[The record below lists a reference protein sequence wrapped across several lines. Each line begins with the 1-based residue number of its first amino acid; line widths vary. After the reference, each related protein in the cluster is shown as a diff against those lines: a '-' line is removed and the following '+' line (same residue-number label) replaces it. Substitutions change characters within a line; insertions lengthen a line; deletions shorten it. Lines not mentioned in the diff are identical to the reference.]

1 MGSLVGLA
9 DGEIAGTR
17 IEQCFSRKV
26 RHHIPM
32 RGNIRNDVHHTRCAS
47 RRRFTVAIVTSVVA
61 LLPAACAYKG
71 LSMAAQTAASLHG
84 DGALEAPAQTPNVG
98 TASATT
104 TRAETYNPALAP
116 LGGHLQAKLTPSG
129 ESTNAEFTVS
139 GLLPNR
145 GYAVQANV
153 NSCGGFPGAEG
164 PHYQNR
170 IDPAVT
176 PAATGTAP
184 SADPEYANPNNEI
197 WLDVRTDATGAG
209 SSRTTVPFV
218 FTDRG
223 PGSIVV
229 GDAMQT
235 GTGPGQAGKGGAP
248 IACLTLS
255 AVQPKGVEPRG
266 TP

>member
-1 MGSLVGLA
+1 MPL
-9 DGEIAGTR
+9 R
-17 IEQCFSRKV
+17 QKV
-26 RHHIPM
+26 RHSIPM
-32 RGNIRNDVHHTRCAS
+32 RGYIRNDIHHTRRAS
-47 RRRFTVAIVTSVVA
+47 RRRLTVAIVVA
-61 LLPAACAYKG
+61 LLPTACAYKG

-84 DGALEAPAQTPNVG
+84 DGTLEAPAQTPNVG

-116 LGGHLQAKLTPSG
+116 LGGRLQAKLTPSG

-153 NSCGGFPGAEG
+153 NSCGGAPGAQG

-170 IDPAVT
+170 IDPAVKT
-176 PAATGTAP
+176 TAVGVAP
-184 SADPEYANPNNEI
+184 STDPEYANPKNEL
-197 WLDVRTDATGAG
+197 WLDVRTDATGSG
-209 SSRTTVPFV
+209 TSRTTVPFV

-223 PGSIVV
+223 AGSIVV
-229 GDAMQT
+229 GDAQQT
-235 GTGPGQAGKGGAP
+235 ATGPGEAGKGGAP

-255 AVQPKGVEPRG
+255 AVQPQGVEPRG
-266 TP
+266 SR

>member
-1 MGSLVGLA
+1 
-9 DGEIAGTR
+9 
-17 IEQCFSRKV
+17 
-26 RHHIPM
+26 M
-32 RGNIRNDVHHTRCAS
+32 RGYTWNDLSHTKWSS
-47 RRRFTVAIVTSVVA
+47 RRRRTLAIVTTVLA
-61 LLPAACAYKG
+61 LAPTACAYKG
-71 LSMAAQTAASLHG
+71 LSLAAQTAATLHG
-84 DGALEAPAQTPNVG
+84 DGTLEAPAQTPAAG

-116 LGGHLQAKLTPSG
+116 LGAHLRAVLTPSG

-153 NSCGGFPGAEG
+153 NSCGGFPDAEG

-176 PAATGTAP
+176 PAATGMAVST
-184 SADPEYANPNNEI
+184 DPEYANPSNEI
-197 WLDVRTDATGAG
+197 WLDVRTDATGSG
-209 SSRTTVPFV
+209 TSRTTVPFV

-235 GTGPGQAGKGGAP
+235 GTGPGEAGKGGAR

-266 TP
+266 S

>member
-1 MGSLVGLA
+1 M
-9 DGEIAGTR
+9 
-17 IEQCFSRKV
+17 
-26 RHHIPM
+26 RHHNPM
-32 RGNIRNDVHHTRCAS
+32 RGHSRNDLIHTKRSS
-47 RRRFTVAIVTSVVA
+47 RRRLGLAIVTTVVA
-61 LLPAACAYKG
+61 LLPTGCAYKG
-71 LSMAAQTAASLHG
+71 LSMAAQTAATLHG
-84 DGALEAPAQTPNVG
+84 DGTLEAPAQTPKVG
-98 TASATT
+98 TDSATT

-116 LGGHLQAKLTPSG
+116 LGGHLRAVLAPSG
-129 ESTNAEFTVS
+129 ESTNVEFTVS

-153 NSCGGFPGAEG
+153 NSCGGFPDAEG

-176 PAATGTAP
+176 PAATGMAASTN
-184 SADPEYANPNNEI
+184 PEYANPNNEI
-197 WLDVRTDATGAG
+197 WLDVRTDASG
-209 SSRTTVPFV
+209 SGTSRTTVPFV

-235 GTGPGQAGKGGAP
+235 GTGPGQAGKGGAR

-266 TP
+266 S